1 MTSSFQ
7 PSNRTIRAGER
18 GVTLIEI
25 MVVLVLLALLA
36 SATAFG
42 AGGLGASRLRGAAAT
57 VVAYSRVA
65 TTRTNA
71 TGLPVRMVLDL
82 DKGRIWLEESA
93 TSRALREDAKAAELR
108 ALRPGASDDI
118 EGPDADRARA
128 ARANGEASAELFI
141 EGRGKQVPS
150 FEPLKGL
157 EIAGESVG
165 ESRELGTSI
174 EYHQVQT
181 EHDEEAR
188 TEGRAYLYF
197 WPGGETE
204 WASVQLRR
212 SGDKSNGLTVLISP
226 LTGRAR
232 IERGYVD
239 LPKRNREG
247 DISEIE
253 GEL

>member
-1 MTSSFQ
+1 
-7 PSNRTIRAGER
+7 
-18 GVTLIEI
+18 

-71 TGLPVRMVLDL
+71 TGRPVRIVFDL

-93 TSRALREDAKAAELR
+93 TSRAMREDPKAAELR
-108 ALRPGASDDI
+108 ASQSGASDDSDA
-118 EGPDADRARA
+118 PDSERARA
-128 ARANGEASAELFI
+128 AKANGEASAELFI

-150 FEPLKGL
+150 FEPLKGV

-165 ESRELGTSI
+165 ESRDLGTSI

-188 TEGRAYLYF
+188 TDGHAYLYF

-212 SGDKSNGLTVLISP
+212 SGDKSNGLTVLVSP